1 MDKGMPSREAAP
13 PPVLQTEVP
22 ARPLAHVH
30 SSPDELSDFEADL
43 SEDLDLLSA
52 LDKIEATGSFA
63 SFAALP
69 ALDLDLVV
77 KDVGAIALPLQE
89 AQARQIIE
97 KARQAPCG
105 KGEKTIV
112 DTSIRNTWE
121 LDTSQFELQGA
132 EWEKLLARIV
142 ARVEKDLGV
151 GLPIRAEPYKML
163 VYERGAMFKPHTE

>member
-1 MDKGMPSREAAP
+1 MDEVTHSREAGP
-13 PPVLQTEVP
+13 PAVPQTE
-22 ARPLAHVH
+22 ARASAHDH

-52 LDKIEATGSFA
+52 LDKIESAGSFV

-69 ALDLDLVV
+69 ALNLDLVV
-77 KDVGAIALPLQE
+77 KDVGAITLPLQE
-89 AQARQIIE
+89 SQARQIIE

-132 EWEKLLARIV
+132 EWGKLLARIV
-142 ARVEKDLGV
+142 ARVKKDLGV
-151 GLPIRAEPYKML
+151 GSPIRAEPYKML
-163 VYERGAMFKPHTE
+163 MYETGAMFKPHTE